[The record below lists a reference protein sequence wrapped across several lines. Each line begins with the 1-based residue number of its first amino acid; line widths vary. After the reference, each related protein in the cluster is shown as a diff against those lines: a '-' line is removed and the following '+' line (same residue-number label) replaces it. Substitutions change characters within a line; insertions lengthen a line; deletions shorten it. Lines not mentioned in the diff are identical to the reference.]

1 MSIPQTS
8 VVPEPVQQDG
18 AASLKQS
25 PQRWWLLALLF
36 TGMLISYAQRGALS
50 IAVAPSSPSSM
61 TKDLQLSEASIG
73 ILLSAFSWVYTF
85 MQMPTGWLVDRFGV
99 KRAYSLGFIFWS
111 LASALTGLASG
122 LATLIGLRVA
132 LGAGQAILFPATA
145 RATASWFKQRE
156 RGTVTAIYLTGVR
169 IGQALITYVGA
180 YLLARYDWKLF
191 FLVIGLVPLIW
202 LLPWTKFLG
211 KWETNAVD
219 ADGVK
224 QTPGSNASFFESLR
238 LLKHRSILGIF
249 IGFFAYDYAWFVY
262 TTWLPRY
269 LSKERGFTLKEA
281 GFYAALP
288 FLVMSVFIVLS
299 GILSD
304 WLVRHGHEEKRIRK
318 IFIVTGLAIGCLI
331 VPAGMVED
339 RMTAVWLLTISL
351 CGLGLASPNTWTLTQ
366 AVCEKKIVGTV
377 TGIQNFGGNLG
388 GILAPA
394 LTGFIVQAT
403 NSFALA
409 FALMGV
415 VLVVGILAYWFL
427 ISDTVDLQSLAQEQT
442 A

>member
-1 MSIPQTS
+1 MTTPETN
-8 VVPEPVQQDG
+8 VVLKTEGPD
-18 AASLKQS
+18 AAPSLQHS
-25 PQRWWLLALLF
+25 SQRWWLLALLF

-50 IAVAPSSPSSM
+50 VAVAASTMSV
-61 TKDLQLSEASIG
+61 DLQLSEASIG
-73 ILLSAFSWVYTF
+73 ILLSAFFWVYSFT
-85 MQMPTGWLVDRFGV
+85 QMPAGWLVDRFGV

-111 LASALTGLASG
+111 LASALTSVAQG

-145 RATASWFKQRE
+145 RATANWFKERE

-169 IGQALITYVGA
+169 FGAALINLVGA
-180 YLLARYDWKLF
+180 FLLARYNWKLF
-191 FLVIGLVPLIW
+191 FIVIGLVPLVW
-202 LLPWTKFLG
+202 LLPWSKFLG
-211 KWETNAVD
+211 KWETTSVSAE
-219 ADGVK
+219 GI
-224 QTPGSNASFFESLR
+224 QPTPRSNASFLESLR
-238 LLKHRSILGIF
+238 LLKHRSVLGIF
-249 IGFFAYDYAWFVY
+249 IGFFAYDYAWYVY
-262 TTWLPRY
+262 ITWLPRY
-269 LSKERGFTLKEA
+269 LRKDRGFTVEEMGLYSA
-281 GFYAALP
+281 VP
-288 FLVMSVFIVLS
+288 FLAMSAVIVLA

-318 IFIVTGLAIGCLI
+318 LFIVTGLAIGCLI

-339 RMTAVWLLTISL
+339 KMTAVWLLGISL

-377 TGIQNFGGNLG
+377 AGIQNFGGNLG

-394 LTGFIVQAT
+394 LTGFIAQAT

-409 FALMGV
+409 FGV
-415 VLVVGILAYWFL
+415 IGVILVVGMLAYWFL
-427 ISDTVDLQSLAQEQT
+427 ITDEVELKAIAPPQSET